1 MKSTRLHPITRMLAC
16 LALLHLTGCGGLPV
30 GVPPEQPSTRN
41 RAAIAMP
48 DAFSAEAVSRVL
60 AQGGNAVDAAVAAAF
75 TLAVTYPEAGNIG
88 GGGFMLIWFD
98 GEACFLDYRET
109 APAAATRDMYLS
121 EDGAVVEGA
130 SLVGHLASGVPGT
143 VAGMWEAH
151 ARFGRLDWESLLDPA
166 VELAEQGFV
175 VHPGL
180 QEELEAERGNFAGRT
195 NFAAHFGGM
204 RAGALFRQPALA
216 ATLRRIQSQGAA
228 GFYSGETARLLLE
241 EMRRGGGAISAADLR
256 NYRPAWRPPL
266 RQTWRQYEVLAAPP
280 PSSGGVAVLQLLTMK
295 DILAPLFAGVV
306 HNSPAYVHLNAEMA
320 KRVFADRAEYLGDPD
335 FQELPVD
342 RLLDPAYIE
351 ARASSIDPER
361 ISPLEAVPPGLESV
375 HTTHYSIVDR
385 WGNAVANTYTLNT
398 SFGSG
403 VVVEGAGFLM
413 NNEMDDFSIKPG
425 TPNYYGVVGSTANQI
440 APGKRMLSS
449 MSPTIL
455 LEDGEVK
462 MVLGT
467 PGGSTIISS
476 VYQTIV
482 NVLDFG
488 MKPYEAVA
496 ATRFHHQLLPPD
508 LVTFSPSRPLSPS
521 TIDALSARG
530 YRVQPHDWDFGD
542 VQLVLRT
549 EDGWQAASDPRRRGE
564 ARVVH

>member
-1 MKSTRLHPITRMLAC
+1 MNSLFCIVRVLTC
-16 LALLHLTGCGGLPV
+16 LAALHLAACGGLPS
-30 GVPPEQPSTRN
+30 GAPPEHAVTYGT
-41 RAAIAMP
+41 AAIAMP
-48 DAFSAEAVSRVL
+48 DSYSAEVASQVL
-60 AQGGNAVDAAVAAAF
+60 AEGGNAIDAAVAAAF

-88 GGGFMLIWFD
+88 GGGFMMICFE
-98 GEACFLDYRET
+98 GTPHFLDYREK
-109 APAAATRDMYLS
+109 APAAAGRDMYL
-121 EDGAVVEGA
+121 DDGGAVIEGA

-143 VAGMWEAH
+143 VAGMWEVH
-151 ARFGRLDWESLLDPA
+151 ARFGQLEWKDLLGPA
-166 VELAEQGFV
+166 VELAEEGFV
-175 VHPGL
+175 VHPQL
-180 QEELEAERGNFAGRT
+180 QEELDAERGNFIGRT
-195 NFAAHFGGM
+195 NFAEHFG
-204 RAGALFRQPALA
+204 ALHSGALFRQPALA
-216 ATLRRIQSQGAA
+216 ATLRRIQAQGAA
-228 GFYSGETARLLLE
+228 GFYSGETARLLTE
-241 EMRRGGGAISAADLR
+241 EIRRGGGVISAEDLR
-256 NYRPAWRPPL
+256 DYRPVWRAPL
-266 RQTWRQYEVLAAPP
+266 RKPWRQYEVLAAPP
-280 PSSGGVAVLQLLTMK
+280 PSSGGIAVLQLLTMK
-295 DILAPLFAGVV
+295 DRLASRFEGLA

-335 FQELPVD
+335 FHEVPVE
-342 RLLDPAYIE
+342 RLLDPAYLE
-351 ARASSIDPER
+351 ARAASVDPAG
-361 ISPLEAVPPGLESV
+361 ISATETVPPGLEPV

-425 TPNYYGVVGSTANQI
+425 TPNYYGVVGSVANEI
-440 APGKRMLSS
+440 SPGKRMLSS

-455 LEDGEVK
+455 LEGRDVK

-476 VYQTIV
+476 VYQTIM

-488 MKPYEAVA
+488 MKPDAAVA

-508 LVTFSPSRPLSPS
+508 LVTFSPSRPLPPS
-521 TIDALSARG
+521 TIHALSARG
-530 YRVQPHDWDFGD
+530 YRVRPHDWEFGD

-564 ARVVH
+564 ARVLP